1 MASRS
6 ASIALIIPMTSS
18 NRCNSLRLEPRRQR
32 PTISGAQSV
41 QRLHPI
47 AAQGLVV
54 IDAMDREQ
62 SLDPVDVLDTFVNQP
77 TTLTM
82 QPTVVLFGDTW
93 HAHNAPNLR
102 LTPQIRHQGS
112 Q

>member
-1 MASRS
+1 MRGSRVK
-6 ASIALIIPMTSS
+6 
-18 NRCNSLRLEPRRQR
+18 RLEPRRQSL
-32 PTISGAQSV
+32 TISGV
-41 QRLHPI
+41 QLFQPLHPI

-77 TTLTM
+77 VTLTM
-82 QPTVVLFGDTW
+82 EPTIALFGDTG

-102 LTPQIRHQGS
+102 LTPQIRQ